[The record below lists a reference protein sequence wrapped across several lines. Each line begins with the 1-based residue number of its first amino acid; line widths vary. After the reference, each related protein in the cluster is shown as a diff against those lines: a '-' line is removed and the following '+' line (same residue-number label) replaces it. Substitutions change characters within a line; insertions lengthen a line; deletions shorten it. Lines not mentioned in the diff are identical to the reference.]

1 MSRYEASVLLI
12 RTGRVVGSR
21 SFDDPQTAADH
32 LFVLM
37 AAAGFS
43 GDREETVS
51 TLADGDPLSYK
62 GFEYR
67 VTDTAR
73 HTQRG

>member
-1 MSRYEASVLLI
+1 MSRYEASALLI

-21 SFDDPQTAADH
+21 SFDDPQTAAGH

-51 TLADGDPLSYK
+51 TLVAGDPLSYK

-67 VTDTAR
+67 VKDTEAEE
-73 HTQRG
+73 

>member
-1 MSRYEASVLLI
+1 VYKATVLLI
-12 RTGRVVGSR
+12 RTGRVIGSR
-21 SFDDPQTAADH
+21 EFEDPRTAAEQ
-32 LFVLM
+32 LYVLM

>member
-1 MSRYEASVLLI
+1 MLF
-12 RTGRVVGSR
+12 R
-21 SFDDPQTAADH
+21 SPQTAAGH

-37 AAAGFS
+37 VAAGFS

-51 TLADGDPLSYK
+51 TLAAGDPLSYK

-67 VTDTAR
+67 VKDTEVEE
-73 HTQRG
+73 